1 MTIVIFLNGISSSGK
16 TSIVKAIQHI
26 SPIPF
31 LHFGVDTLIDMMPNQ
46 WLSFN
51 EKGKDGCWFESYEND
66 YGRATSC
73 HSGVYGKTVFDM
85 GMKLVETILDC
96 NLNLIIDEVVWE
108 QEKMDLYHSILSQYK
123 TTFIRI
129 ECSRESAQ
137 EREILRGDREIG
149 LANDQFDRLELVKY
163 NYDLKID
170 TDKLNSFES
179 AKQILNLIS

>member
-1 MTIVIFLNGISSSGK
+1 MTKVIFLNGISSSGK

-26 SPIPF
+26 SPLPF
-31 LHFGVDTLIDMMPNQ
+31 LHFGVDTLIDMMPSK

-66 YGRATSC
+66 YGKATSC
-73 HSGVYGKTVFDM
+73 HSGPYGEEVFAM
-85 GMKLVETILDC
+85 GIKLVKTILDC
-96 NLNLIIDEVVWE
+96 NLNLILDEVVWE
-108 QEKMDLYHSILSQYK
+108 QEKLDLYQSILNEYK

-137 EREILRGDREIG
+137 EREFLRGDREIG
-149 LANDQFDRLELVKY
+149 LANDQFDKLHLVKC

-170 TDKLNSFES
+170 TDKLNSFKS
-179 AKQILNLIS
+179 AEQILSLIL